1 MAEGFS
7 IPPFAGQ
14 YAKNPVE
21 AEEKTTKIF
30 ENNKNRDNGAPNAF

>member
-21 AEEKTTKIF
+21 AEEKPQKSLK
-30 ENNKNRDNGAPNAF
+30 NNKNRDTGAPNAF